1 MPLKLCYNKE
11 IHKVANVPSSLQALR
26 DLINSIYLQKLPN
39 NYRIEYTD
47 NEGDRI
53 QISND
58 DEYQYLIQ
66 SELKAINKSIKVYIY
81 PFDKKPKNKST
92 STDEAKIKPPL
103 IENTNEFAEDL
114 ALVGERMND
123 QRLEEEA
130 PSDES
135 IPSSEDDN
143 MDKIPIIKEVMQEI
157 QRDGVVDMKAD
168 TLRDS
173 ESDQEAK
180 SIKDYMQKSGQHSML
195 IEEDHMVKQV
205 FFDVVKSNVIFLDG
219 KCPLRQEKI

>member
-11 IHKVANVPSSLQALR
+11 IHKVANVPSTLQDFR

-47 NEGDRI
+47 SEGDRI

-58 DEYQYLIQ
+58 EEYKFLIQ
-66 SELKAINKSIKVYIY
+66 TETKAVNKSVKVYVY

-143 MDKIPIIKEVMQEI
+143 KDKIPIINEVMKEI
-157 QRDGVVDMKAD
+157 QRDGVVDMKANIG
-168 TLRDS
+168 RDL
-173 ESDQEAK
+173 EPEK
-180 SIKDYMQKSGQHSML
+180 TGML
-195 IEEDHMVKQV
+195 IEEDNLSKQQMA
-205 FFDVVKSNVIFLDG
+205 NA
-219 KCPLRQEKI
+219 P